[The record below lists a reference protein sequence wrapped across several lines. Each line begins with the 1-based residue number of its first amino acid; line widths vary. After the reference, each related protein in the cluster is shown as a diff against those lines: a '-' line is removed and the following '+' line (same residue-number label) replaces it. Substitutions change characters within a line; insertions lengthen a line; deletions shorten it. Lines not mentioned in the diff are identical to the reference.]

1 MMIPTEKIDINQV
14 CPMCRSNDVRVTEK
28 TAFVPA
34 KDDIPEFSYMQ
45 PKIVCNESDCLAV
58 SLAPEH
64 KQVYHEAFC
73 KVNGLLTP
81 AEIKEIRNKFGASTA
96 KGKIGQRDFA
106 KSLGLGEVTVSRYE
120 TGRQIQSRS
129 IDFLIRACLLPGF
142 KAIVEAPV
150 QPKSN
155 VIDEAD
161 RFGALIKSNRD
172 ARKSF
177 KFGKSGK
184 KKSFG

>member
-1 MMIPTEKIDINQV
+1 MMILTEKIDIKET
-14 CPMCRSNDVRVTEK
+14 CPMCRSADVRVFEE

-34 KDDIPEFSYMQ
+34 KDDIPEFSYKQ
-45 PKIVCNESDCLAV
+45 PKIACNESDCMAV

-81 AEIKEIRNKFGASTA
+81 AEIKEIRNKFGADTK

-106 KSLGLGEVTVSRYE
+106 KALGLGEVTVSRYE

-129 IDFLIRACLLPGF
+129 IDYLIRASLLPGF
-142 KAIVEAPV
+142 SSLVERASTP
-150 QPKSN
+150 PSN
-155 VIDEAD
+155 VILTEG
-161 RFGALIKSNRD
+161 RFGNKIKSNPK
-172 ARKSF
+172 AQGYFQLHAKAGS
-177 KFGKSGK
+177 
-184 KKSFG
+184 

>member
-1 MMIPTEKIDINQV
+1 MMMLTEKTDIKEM
-14 CPMCRSNDVRVTEK
+14 CPMCRSADVRVFEE

-34 KDDIPEFSYMQ
+34 KDDIPEFSYKQ
-45 PKIVCNESDCLAV
+45 PKIACNESDCMAV

-81 AEIKEIRNKFGASTA
+81 AEIKEIRNKFGADTK

-106 KSLGLGEVTVSRYE
+106 KALGLGEVTVSRYE

-129 IDFLIRACLLPGF
+129 IDFLIRASLLPGF
-142 KAIVEAPV
+142 SSLVEKASTP
-150 QPKSN
+150 PSN
-155 VIDEAD
+155 VILSEG
-161 RFGALIKSNRD
+161 RFGTKVKSNPKGKDSFSLR
-172 ARKSF
+172 ATAKS
-177 KFGKSGK
+177 
-184 KKSFG
+184 